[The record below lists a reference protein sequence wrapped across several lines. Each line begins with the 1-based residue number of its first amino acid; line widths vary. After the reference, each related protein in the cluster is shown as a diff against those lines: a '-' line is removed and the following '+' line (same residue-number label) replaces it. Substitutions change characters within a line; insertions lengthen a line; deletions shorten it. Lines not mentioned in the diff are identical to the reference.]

1 MGNNISKQVF
11 PKLNFFTKLRFGWVY
26 KLTLAVFFDLF
37 FFEID
42 IQNVKPSDVTLE
54 KALEY
59 LSGDDVRR
67 SGRPK
72 GKSKVQEVEV
82 IEAF

>member
-1 MGNNISKQVF
+1 
-11 PKLNFFTKLRFGWVY
+11 
-26 KLTLAVFFDLF
+26 
-37 FFEID
+37 
-42 IQNVKPSDVTLE
+42 VKPSDVTLE

-72 GKSKVQEVEV
+72 KGKSKVEVEV